1 MSKKKGKTVHK
12 EKRHQLANRSPEEI
26 RAEKVKKCF
35 KRNNRLSEM
44 KCFMIKYSLRGWTMT
59 LFGRHAVPRP

>member
-35 KRNNRLSEM
+35 KRNKQTVRDELIYD
-44 KCFMIKYSLRGWTMT
+44 KI
-59 LFGRHAVPRP
+59 

>member
-35 KRNNRLSEM
+35 KRNKQTVRDERRFQMSPH
-44 KCFMIKYSLRGWTMT
+44 S
-59 LFGRHAVPRP
+59 

>member
-26 RAEKVKKCF
+26 RAWMG
-35 KRNNRLSEM
+35 RQ
-44 KCFMIKYSLRGWTMT
+44 
-59 LFGRHAVPRP
+59 FGENGYMYMDG